1 MLHVNTKDNENG
13 RRRRDRPLGLSNRKG
28 TNLKV
33 CPYSVVFG
41 GDFRVKNKG
50 KICIIGAGN
59 MGEALLKGMLQAGI
73 YTKAEIIVTDISP
86 ERLEYIKSTYDVDT
100 TKDNTKAATLSDVI
114 IISVKPDNM
123 KSLIEE
129 ISHSLDKSK
138 VIISVVTGI
147 SINRMHLWL
156 SKKVPV
162 IRVMSNTPM
171 IVMEGATAIAPGPGV
186 KGKDLETTKK
196 IFNSVGKTIILD
208 EKHLDAVTGLSG
220 SGPAYI
226 FTIIEAL
233 TDGGVRVGLPR
244 KAALLLASQTVL
256 GAAKMVMDTER
267 HIGSLKDM
275 VTSPGGTTIEGLY
288 RLEEAGI
295 RAALISAVEH
305 ATRKATELGKGD

>member
-1 MLHVNTKDNENG
+1 M
-13 RRRRDRPLGLSNRKG
+13 
-28 TNLKV
+28 
-33 CPYSVVFG
+33 
-41 GDFRVKNKG
+41 KNKG

-256 GAAKMVMDTER
+256 GAAKMVLDTGK

-288 RLEEAGI
+288 RLEKSGI

>member
-50 KICIIGAGN
+50 KICI
-59 MGEALLKGMLQAGI
+59 MGPG
-73 YTKAEIIVTDISP
+73 
-86 ERLEYIKSTYDVDT
+86 
-100 TKDNTKAATLSDVI
+100 
-114 IISVKPDNM
+114 NM

-129 ISHSLDKSK
+129 ISHSLDKAK
-138 VIISVVTGI
+138 VRMSGVTGI

-288 RLEEAGI
+288 RLEKSGI
-295 RAALISAVEH
+295 RAALINAGEH
-305 ATRKATELGKGD
+305 G